1 MSKLRLGA
9 IQQLC
14 HWLRRYKGGISRV
27 VDMTICLQNP
37 NWNPAHFFGSE
48 HFFWIP
54 NWKSKTPFLESKME
68 SNLFLESEIESSKLS
83 LESKTETVGIQKEIQ
98 HFFFKSKLE
107 SDSKFLESDDTFGN
121 RKYNP
126 LLFKE
131 SDFISTTLDMKKV
144 ANGDRG
150 RRFTNDD
157 SQL

>member
-68 SNLFLESEIESSKLS
+68 SNRFLESEIESSKLS

-98 HFFFKSKLE
+98 HFFW
-107 SDSKFLESDDTFGN
+107 
-121 RKYNP
+121 NP
-126 LLFKE
+126 NWNPIQNF
-131 SDFISTTLDMKKV
+131 
-144 ANGDRG
+144 
-150 RRFTNDD
+150 
-157 SQL
+157 